1 MSILPVASGQS
12 VYRGYEYAQAKKV
25 LCMEQFDD
33 GAIKAAVSGS
43 DGNVYDVLL
52 DIVHPKKSQCS
63 CPYAAGKRIICKHIA
78 AVYFTAFP
86 AEAKKYIRELEEYW
100 EEEEERKQEQEE
112 KLVAYVH
119 KMKKS
124 ELQESLLRLLYEGP
138 EWQYDRF
145 IRDNIR

>member
-1 MSILPVASGQS
+1 MSILTAASGQS

-25 LCMEQFDD
+25 LCMEWFDD
-33 GAIKAAVSGS
+33 GAIKATVSGN

-52 DIVHPKKSQCS
+52 DIAHPRKSQCS
-63 CPYAAGKRIICKHIA
+63 CPHAAGKRVICKHMVA
-78 AVYFTAFP
+78 AYFTAFP

-100 EEEEERKQEQEE
+100 EEEEERKQELEE
-112 KLVAYVH
+112 ELVAYVH

-124 ELQESLLRLLYEGP
+124 ELQEALLRLLYEGP